1 MRSFIFITIFL
12 GLTICEEIVADDFY
26 DNMLKIYIDNSV
38 VDFSVVDNLKT
49 SISQLNDV
57 LKQQDVVSIKK
68 WLPKA
73 EAHHSHNEI
82 YLDRY
87 YIVKFFE
94 SKVNI
99 KKSKDIFSK
108 LDCVRSV
115 EFMPIIKISDR
126 PNDQYWDQ
134 LYGLRQINA
143 DNAFTLWDFQN
154 EEIPG
159 FNPDKEIV
167 VGIVD
172 IGLMWNHPDLID
184 NVWRNLGEDADV
196 DGDVL
201 ELVDGDWSLDSGD
214 INGIDDDGDG
224 FIDNFIGY
232 DVAYDDNNPYPNN
245 ESMDHGTAV
254 AGCVSAVTNNEIGIS
269 SVGWSV
275 KLMGVNSAESDITIS
290 HGYEGIFAAAQMGAD
305 VINLSWGMSSWVE
318 SHEVFINVIN
328 NDFDCILVAA
338 AGNNGVYGPFYP
350 AAYDH
355 VISVTATSPG
365 NRFNCWANYHETVDL
380 SAPGE
385 SILTTIPFTSSD
397 EEMYY
402 GVTGT
407 SFSSPM
413 VAGAFALLKSV
424 FPFGDS
430 EMLISR
436 VLDGTGY
443 FDDMAGSC
451 NGESLQGFLGEGQ
464 LDINASLVMNP
475 FVELNLL
482 EVNPISENGMVT
494 PGDTIS
500 INILL
505 KNISGSAPVED
516 LSFELTTDDQ
526 HIEIINGEYNHT
538 GIIPSGQSFIASFMI
553 ASNEMVSYGEIEC
566 NLHISSNVSANL
578 PAGLEFDAHSQH
590 LELFL
595 PVGYNQDGYPIE
607 NISVDGE
614 PIFVDLYGNSTPQI
628 FFNSDSSIHGK
639 WMSGIDVFGFPI
651 QLLGRVTTSLSAGD
665 LDADG
670 DMELVFGTE
679 DGRLHVY
686 NKDGSEYFVF
696 NQPETIIGHI
706 TLHDIDLSGY
716 LDILFISLNDSLS
729 KLHVIDHSGQ
739 YLNGFPLDLNFMVR
753 EGVSTADLDQD
764 GVVDIIIPSIEEKIH
779 IVDGAGNSRPGFP
792 FSFSSSINT
801 AVSIADMD
809 LDEDLEMA
817 IGLNDGRAVVLHH
830 DGLIMSSLPADG
842 AVTGGISI
850 ADIDQNSKIE
860 LIFNSSDSMLHVW
873 EPYSD
878 IYIDGWPIHIGD
890 IALAEPLLVDLNNDS
905 VLEVINL
912 TVKGDIYIAG
922 IDGVAFE
929 NFPYISNDTT
939 KFTPAIGDLDSDG
952 DYEIIMGTNNSL
964 RVLDIREDMGQQYSW
979 NAYRG
984 GNHRNGFF
992 DLSLSYLKMIDK
1004 IIPKSFKLGHNYP
1017 NPFNSTTKI
1026 TYSLPKSLHV
1036 KINVYDILGR
1046 EIRTLINR
1054 TELAGI
1060 RSVSWDGLDNFGQK
1074 VPSGIYFY
1082 DFSADNYF
1090 NVKKMVLVK

>member
-1 MRSFIFITIFL
+1 MRRFILITIFL
-12 GLTICEEIVADDFY
+12 GLTICEEIFADDFY
-26 DNMLKIYIDNSV
+26 DDMLKIYIDNSV
-38 VDFSVVDNLKT
+38 VDFSIVDNLKT
-49 SISQLNDV
+49 SISQLNDT
-57 LKQQDVVSIKK
+57 LKQQGVASIKK

-87 YIVKFFE
+87 YVVKFFE

-99 KKSKDIFSK
+99 KKTKDIFSK
-108 LDCVRSV
+108 LNCVRSA

-134 LYGLRQINA
+134 LYGLRQIDA

-154 EEIPG
+154 GEIPG

-184 NVWRNLGEDADV
+184 NVWRNLGEDADG

-224 FIDNFIGY
+224 YIDNLIGY
-232 DVAYDDNNPYPNN
+232 DLAYDDPNPSPNNP
-245 ESMDHGTAV
+245 SMEHGTMV
-254 AGCVSAVTNNEIGIS
+254 AGCVSAVTNNDIGIS

-275 KLMGVNSAESDITIS
+275 KLMGMNIANNLSTIT
-290 HGYEGIFAAAQMGAD
+290 HGYEGILAAAQMGAD
-305 VINLSWGMSSWVE
+305 IINLSWGMTSWVE
-318 SHEVFINVIN
+318 SHDALINVIN

-338 AGNNGVYGPFYP
+338 AGNNGEYGAFYP
-350 AAYDH
+350 AAYDN
-355 VISVTATSPG
+355 VVSVTATSSG
-365 NRFNCWANYHETVDL
+365 NSFNCWANYHETVNL

-436 VLDGTGY
+436 VLDGSSY
-443 FDDMAGSC
+443 FDDMVGSC
-451 NGESLQGFLGEGQ
+451 NGENLQGLLGEGQ
-464 LDINASLVMNP
+464 LNINASLVMDP
-475 FVELNLL
+475 FVELDIL
-482 EVNPISENGMVT
+482 EVNAISENGMVI
-494 PGDTIS
+494 PGDTVSIDIS
-500 INILL
+500 L
-505 KNISGSAPVED
+505 KNIPGSAPIED
-516 LSFELTTDDQ
+516 LLFELTTDNP

-538 GIIPSGQSFIASFMI
+538 GIIPSGQNFIASFI
-553 ASNEMVSYGEIEC
+553 ISSNEEVSYGEIEC
-566 NLHISSNVSANL
+566 NLEINSVISANL
-578 PAGLEFDAHSQH
+578 PTGLDFDAHSQH
-590 LELFL
+590 IELFL

-628 FFNSDSSIHGK
+628 FFNSDSSIYGK

-651 QLLGRVTTSLSAGD
+651 QLPDRVTTSLSAGD

-679 DGRLHVY
+679 GGRLHVY

-696 NQPETIIGHI
+696 TQPDTIIGHV
-706 TLHDIDLSGY
+706 TLHDVNLSGY

-739 YLNGFPLDLNFMVR
+739 YLNGFPLDINFMVQ

-779 IVDGAGNSRPGFP
+779 IVDGVGNSRPGFP
-792 FSFSSSINT
+792 LSFSSSINT

-809 LDEDLEMA
+809 FDEDLEMA

-830 DGLIMSSLPADG
+830 DGLVMSSLSTGG
-842 AVTGGISI
+842 AIIGGISI
-850 ADIDQNSKIE
+850 ADINQNSKIE

-878 IYIDGWPIHIGD
+878 MYIDGWPIHFSD
-890 IALAEPLLVDLNNDS
+890 IALTEPLLADLNNDLI
-905 VLEVINL
+905 LEVIN
-912 TVKGDIYIAG
+912 TTINGDMYILG
-922 IDGVAFE
+922 VDGVVFD

-939 KFTPAIGDLDSDG
+939 KFTSAIGDLDGDG
-952 DYEIIMGTNNSL
+952 DYEIIIGTNNNL
-964 RVLDIREDMGQQYSW
+964 RVLDIGEDMGQQYSW
-979 NAYRG
+979 DTYRG
-984 GNHRNGFF
+984 GNHRTGYF
-992 DLSLSYLKMIDK
+992 DVSLSYLNMVNKL
-1004 IIPKSFKLGHNYP
+1004 IPKSFKLGYNYP
-1017 NPFNSTTKI
+1017 NPFNSSTKI

-1036 KINVYDILGR
+1036 NISIYDILGR

-1082 DFSADNYF
+1082 DFSADDYF